1 MNITFVSDDGME
13 PVALLPPTNIASVD
27 GLPTEFR
34 NESEGFTRSL
44 LECPISVAWAYVG
57 SHM

>member
-34 NESEGFTRSL
+34 NESSNCTYLHRD
-44 LECPISVAWAYVG
+44 
-57 SHM
+57 SHVHLY